1 MGSTHRHTAAGSPR
15 RCHRSVPKGCW
26 HCGTVQGENRE
37 AVCELTETTCIIHG
51 CWSVSSMRVNKSY
64 SKQPRGPH
72 LEGPHMQDSKTWPP
86 SCELALKRNEQRGWL
101 WEGGGAGSEIFCIF
115 RAPEGH
121 LKLTQ
126 PHCPVGCV
134 EWDSS
139 PTLTLRQ
146 QTPKVWP
153 GILSVDLE

>member
-1 MGSTHRHTAAGSPR
+1 MKAISINSQIM
-15 RCHRSVPKGCW
+15 K
-26 HCGTVQGENRE
+26 
-37 AVCELTETTCIIHG
+37 
-51 CWSVSSMRVNKSY
+51 
-64 SKQPRGPH
+64 
-72 LEGPHMQDSKTWPP
+72 D
-86 SCELALKRNEQRGWL
+86 
-101 WEGGGAGSEIFCIF
+101 